1 MTPTTHAAAL
11 PPLSPEMQAE
21 LDKLL
26 QQVAKD
32 RMPGDP
38 PMPRTETAEEWVTR
52 FLEWVNSQ
60 ESRNPNMD
68 DSRDSIYD

>member
-1 MTPTTHAAAL
+1 MD
-11 PPLSPEMQAE
+11 E
-21 LDKLL
+21 LL
-26 QQVAKD
+26 QRIAQA

-38 PMPRTETAEEWVTR
+38 PRPRTETAEERVER

-60 ESRNPNMD
+60 PSRNPNMD